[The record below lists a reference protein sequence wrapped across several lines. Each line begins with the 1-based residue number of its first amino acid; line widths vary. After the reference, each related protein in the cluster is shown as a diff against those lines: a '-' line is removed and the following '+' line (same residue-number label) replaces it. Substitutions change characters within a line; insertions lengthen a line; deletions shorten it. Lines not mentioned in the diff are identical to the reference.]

1 MHGIDTI
8 QQIVF
13 HFFHE
18 NTASSNFMSFYR
30 ELIRVKVWREW
41 CGPGSIGAQNKVGP
55 ETKLAS
61 LS

>member
-41 CGPGSIGAQNKVGP
+41 WSWKYWCSKQGWSRD
-55 ETKLAS
+55 
-61 LS
+61 